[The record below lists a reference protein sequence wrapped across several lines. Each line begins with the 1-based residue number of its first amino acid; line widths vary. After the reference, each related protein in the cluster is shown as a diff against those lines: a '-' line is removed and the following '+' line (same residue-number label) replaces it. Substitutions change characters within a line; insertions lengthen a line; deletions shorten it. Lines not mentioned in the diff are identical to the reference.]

1 MNHITIELCAE
12 DRARLDKILAALE
25 NHPNCGPCLETV
37 KDLAD
42 AIEAQPEAPKQE
54 EHEAPKQEEP
64 EAPKQEA
71 TEPEPAAKYTPND
84 IQQAAVRLIAAGKKQ
99 QVREIVQ
106 TYAGKISDIPT
117 DKCDEVMAKLAALEG

>member
-12 DRARLDKILAALE
+12 DRARLDKILVVLE

-54 EHEAPKQEEP
+54 EPTQPEEPKQET
-64 EAPKQEA
+64 AP
-71 TEPEPAAKYTPND
+71 EPEPEPVAKYTPND

-106 TYAGKISDIPT
+106 AYAGKISDIPA
-117 DKCDEVMAKLAALEG
+117 DKCGEVMDKLAELEG

>member
-37 KDLAD
+37 KNLAD

-54 EHEAPKQEEP
+54 EP
-64 EAPKQEA
+64 EASKQEA

-117 DKCDEVMAKLAALEG
+117 DKCDEVMAKLTALEG

>member
-1 MNHITIELCAE
+1 MNHITIELCTE

-25 NHPNCGPCLETV
+25 SHPNCGPCLETV

-42 AIEAQPEAPKQE
+42 AIEAQ
-54 EHEAPKQEEP
+54 P

-106 TYAGKISDIPT
+106 TYAGKISDVPT

>member
-12 DRARLDKILAALE
+12 DRARLDKILTALE
-25 NHPNCGPCLETV
+25 NHPNCEPCLETV

-54 EHEAPKQEEP
+54 EP

-71 TEPEPAAKYTPND
+71 TEPEPVAKYTPND
-84 IQQAAVRLIAAGKKQ
+84 IQQAAVRLIAAGKKP

-106 TYAGKISDIPT
+106 EYAGKISDIPA

>member
-25 NHPNCGPCLETV
+25 NHPNCEPCLETV

-42 AIEAQPEAPKQE
+42 AVEAQPEE
-54 EHEAPKQEEP
+54 PKQEEP

-71 TEPEPAAKYTPND
+71 TEPEPVAKYTPND

-106 TYAGKISDIPT
+106 TYAGKISDVPT